1 MSNTVIRTS
10 KYKTKRR
17 NYILLYYIV
26 VKKKLQKKKKKKLH
40 IFAELAKKSSCLF
53 HQYYIIF
60 AYTFCGYV
68 GRDDVKTSNLHDL
81 LYL

>member
-1 MSNTVIRTS
+1 MSNIVIRTS

-26 VKKKLQKKKKKKLH
+26 VKKKLQKLH
-40 IFAELAKKSSCLF
+40 IFAELAKKKRSSLF
-53 HQYYIIF
+53 HQSYIIF

-68 GRDDVKTSNLHDL
+68 GGDDVKTSNLHDL